1 MVLTEDSLN
10 IHYVMKKVSLLLLLA
25 VSTLSFQACS
35 DKKKESDDSV
45 EHAENVNE
53 AKEDAG
59 TGQSEDTNEFA
70 VKAANGGMLEVE
82 LGRLAQEKG
91 MSSDVKEFG
100 AMMVKDHSQANEELK
115 TIAATQN
122 ITLPTTLGEDEQKH
136 VNEMAKLTG
145 AEFDK
150 KYVSMMVDDHKE
162 DIDLFKKA
170 AEDEKTNPAVKSFA
184 AKTLPTLQKHM
195 ESINAIDKKI
205 D

>member
-1 MVLTEDSLN
+1 
-10 IHYVMKKVSLLLLLA
+10 MKKISLVVLLA
-25 VSTLSFQACS
+25 ISTLSFQACS
-35 DKKKESDDSV
+35 DKKKESEDSV
-45 EHAENVNE
+45 ENAENAND

-59 TGQSEDTNEFA
+59 TGQTEESNEFA
-70 VKAANGGMLEVE
+70 VKAANGGMMEVE
-82 LGRLAQEKG
+82 LGRLAQEKAQ
-91 MSSDVKEFG
+91 SQDVKEFG
-100 AMMVKDHSQANEELK
+100 AMMVADHSKANDELK

-136 VNEMAKLTG
+136 VNDLAKLTG

-170 AEDEKTNPAVKSFA
+170 ADDEKTNPAVKEFA
-184 AKTLPTLQKHM
+184 TKTLPTLQKHM
-195 ESINAIDKKI
+195 DRINAIDKKI

>member
-1 MVLTEDSLN
+1 
-10 IHYVMKKVSLLLLLA
+10 MKKISLVVLLA
-25 VSTLSFQACS
+25 ISTLSFQACS
-35 DKKKESDDSV
+35 DKKKGSEDSV
-45 EHAENVNE
+45 ENAENAND

-59 TGQSEDTNEFA
+59 TGQTEESNEFA
-70 VKAANGGMLEVE
+70 VKAANGGMMEVE
-82 LGRLAQEKG
+82 LGRLAQEKAQ
-91 MSSDVKEFG
+91 SQDVKEFG
-100 AMMVKDHSQANEELK
+100 AMMVADHSKANDELK

-136 VNEMAKLTG
+136 VNDLAKLTG

-170 AEDEKTNPAVKSFA
+170 ADDEKTNPAVKEFA
-184 AKTLPTLQKHM
+184 TKTLPTLQKHM
-195 ESINAIDKKI
+195 DRINAIDKKI